1 MTTRVTNGG
10 EPLVAVVCKVPLL
23 CEALTSTL
31 AGIAETHSFPADLGD
46 LDGLLRSL
54 RPDAI
59 VVDTPES
66 AQGAAS
72 YARESHV
79 PLVHVLFREEKLR
92 VLADGSWS
100 APEEDGASPEAIRN
114 LLVGGI
120 FGRQPA

>member
-1 MTTRVTNGG
+1 
-10 EPLVAVVCKVPLL
+10 
-23 CEALTSTL
+23 
-31 AGIAETHSFPADLGD
+31 
-46 LDGLLRSL
+46 LRSL

-66 AQGAAS
+66 AAGAES

-100 APEEDGASPEAIRN
+100 ALEEDGASPEAIRN
-114 LLVGGI
+114 VLVGGI
-120 FGRQPA
+120 YGRQPA